1 MRAEVAAET
10 EGSGTAGSH
19 RETES
24 MRQLYAESVRAL
36 EKGGSATA
44 QDLARSQA
52 ARAALLRKEK
62 ESGPFARALR
72 QHGEW

>member
-1 MRAEVAAET
+1 MRAEVVAET

-36 EKGGSATA
+36 EKGSSATA
-44 QDLARSQA
+44 QEIVRSQA
-52 ARAALLRKEK
+52 ARSLSRRT
-62 ESGPFARALR
+62 GQTP
-72 QHGEW
+72 